1 MRARDLRLCRVAVT
15 APAQEPGLH
24 RPIGHRVGL
33 VGRLEGVGRDVG
45 LPFGVDVADAGTEVG
60 VGRTVG
66 DVVGCAVGVVD
77 AEPMVRWVD
86 TTPTTDG

>member
-1 MRARDLRLCRVAVT
+1 
-15 APAQEPGLH
+15 
-24 RPIGHRVGL
+24 
-33 VGRLEGVGRDVG
+33 LEGVGRDVG